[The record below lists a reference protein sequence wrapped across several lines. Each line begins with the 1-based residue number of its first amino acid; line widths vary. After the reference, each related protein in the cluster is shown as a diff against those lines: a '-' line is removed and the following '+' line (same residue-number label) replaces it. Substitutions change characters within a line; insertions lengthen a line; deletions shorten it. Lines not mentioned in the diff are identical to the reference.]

1 MLHPWTGPSSRIRQ
15 RVEFDVA
22 DYDLRFVNAFGPSE
36 SDTRRVHTRVQTD
49 GVVNAALG
57 LSGGIEWVS
66 ERGRS
71 TFITSDSNQV
81 PIDRRVF
88 GTFGEARW
96 AVHDRVSIQA
106 GLRAE
111 HITRK
116 ALGSEPSG
124 FPPRPPSR
132 MTPSFL

>member
-71 TFITSDSNQV
+71 TFISRMAIRFPSTGGSS
-81 PIDRRVF
+81 
-88 GTFGEARW
+88 ARSEK
-96 AVHDRVSIQA
+96 RA
-106 GLRAE
+106 GRSTIASRSRPGCAPRY
-111 HITRK
+111 ITRK

-124 FPPRPPSR
+124 FPPRPHLR
-132 MTPSFL
+132 G